1 MSRAKTQ
8 RPQRKPELS
17 FRPKGEIFHRSLVL
31 IRDAGPRPVTWR
43 SWHLGASKSSKD
55 SFSNLV
61 SKKVFWPALCAMLL
75 ALSFPA
81 EAQQP
86 KKIAKIGY
94 LFPGTPATTAHLIE
108 AFRQGLRD
116 VGCVEGKDFV
126 LVVHFVEGWDV

>member
-17 FRPKGEIFHRSLVL
+17 FRPKGEIFFRSLVL
-31 IRDAGPRPVTWR
+31 ARDAGPRPVTWR
-43 SWHLGASKSSKD
+43 SWRLGASKSSKD

-81 EAQQP
+81 EGAAT
-86 KKIAKIGY
+86 KEDRKDRV
-94 LFPGTPATTAHLIE
+94 LFWEHSSGHSA
-108 AFRQGLRD
+108 
-116 VGCVEGKDFV
+116 
-126 LVVHFVEGWDV
+126 